1 MNDRP
6 RNLLPYLLSF
16 LAPLWGFVSFL
27 SVAVIKGLDY
37 PERFRPLFSSRIRPY
52 TTIYQLPHLYAFLGT
67 LLFFVGTF
75 ILLRYRRRG
84 ILYAYLMGA
93 FGVGVMIVWAG

>member
-1 MNDRP
+1 
-6 RNLLPYLLSF
+6 
-16 LAPLWGFVSFL
+16 
-27 SVAVIKGLDY
+27 VIKGLDY

-52 TTIYQLPHLYAFLGT
+52 TTIYQLPLLYAFLGT

-93 FGVGVMIVWAG
+93 FVVGVMIVWAG